1 MARYQTLEAGDEG
14 ALEAFLVRHAHSSM
28 FLRSNLAAGGI
39 VDHGRPHQST
49 YVAVRDA
56 DGIRGVVGHSWHG
69 MLQLQAPLDVVGD
82 LARVAAERSGRAVAG
97 LVGPWAQV
105 VIARTA
111 LGDTGARVQ
120 MSSHEDLFALD
131 LTDMVVPAPL
141 ADGRIQC
148 RAPAPHE
155 VPLLVEWR
163 VAYDLEISNSTD
175 TPAFRN
181 ATAVEIDRL
190 HARGATWVATAAGEP
205 VAYSGFNAQLPDIVQ
220 VGGVYTPPLHR
231 GRGYARAVVA
241 GSLVAARAEGV
252 RQAVLF
258 TGTDNHHAQRA
269 YRALG
274 FRVVGDY
281 GVVLLSAP

>member
-1 MARYQTLEAGDEG
+1 MRRYETLGAGDEG
-14 ALEAFLVRHAHSSM
+14 ALEAFLVHHAHSSM

-49 YVAVRDA
+49 YVAVRDG

-69 MLQLQAPLDVVGD
+69 MLQLQAPVDVVGD
-82 LARVAAERSGRAVAG
+82 LARVATERSGRAVAG

-105 VIARTA
+105 VAARAA
-111 LGDTGARVQ
+111 LGDAGARVRL
-120 MSSHEDLFALD
+120 SSHEDLFALTLAD
-131 LTDMVVPAPL
+131 IVVPAPL
-141 ADGRIQC
+141 ADGRIHC
-148 RAPAPHE
+148 RRPAPHE
-155 VPLLVEWR
+155 IPLLVEWR
-163 VAYDLEISNSTD
+163 VAYDLEISNGTD
-175 TPAFRN
+175 TPALRDV
-181 ATAVEIDRL
+181 TAAEIARL

-220 VGGVYTPPLHR
+220 VGGVYTPPSQR

-241 GSLVAARAEGV
+241 GSLVAARAAGV
-252 RQAVLF
+252 TQAVLF
-258 TGTDNHHAQRA
+258 TGKDNHHAQSA